1 MERIFTPDD
10 ANELLP
16 VVRPLVERM
25 VEGKRALDAAQA
37 EADDVS
43 TRISGNGGG
52 LPPARLAEV
61 NAELTR
67 RAAELAG
74 ALEEIQDLGVLVK
87 DLDTGLVDFPS
98 VREGRDVLLCWRLG
112 EDEVAFWH
120 GYDDGFAGRQPI

>member
-74 ALEEIQDLGVLVK
+74 ALEEIQDLGVVVK

-120 GYDDGFAGRQPI
+120 GYDEGFAGRQPI

>member
-61 NAELTR
+61 NAELSR

-74 ALEEIQDLGVLVK
+74 ALEEIQDLGVVVK

-120 GYDDGFAGRQPI
+120 GYDEGFAGRQPI

>member
-1 MERIFTPDD
+1 MERIFTTDD

-74 ALEEIQDLGVLVK
+74 ALEEIQDLGVVVK

>member
-1 MERIFTPDD
+1 MERIFTPAD

-61 NAELTR
+61 NAELSR

-74 ALEEIQDLGVLVK
+74 ALEEIQDLGVVVK

>member
-61 NAELTR
+61 NAELSR

-74 ALEEIQDLGVLVK
+74 ALEEIQDLGVVVK